1 MIGLKSKG
9 EDARKNLSDIEKNN
23 LDPRTIQIPLH
34 GKGGCL
40 FSALLQKVAVF
51 IWVLCVV
58 IFSQLLLHAS
68 YLHLNQVQTD

>member
-34 GKGGCL
+34 GKGGCF
-40 FSALLQKVAVF
+40 FSALLQKVAAF
-51 IWVLCVV
+51 I
-58 IFSQLLLHAS
+58 
-68 YLHLNQVQTD
+68 